1 MTTTT
6 ASPTPPS
13 PTQPTTPALRPPPVG
28 TREQDLAEKAR
39 KALEARRLGAE
50 LRRGRRKS
58 FQPVV
63 GRI

>member
-13 PTQPTTPALRPPPVG
+13 PTQPTTPALRPPVG